1 MDSDYYAVIATWEES
16 HNTLTSTDPKV
27 EGHGD
32 TPTYS
37 MTTVN
42 VDYQEMV
49 KGYTMPFEYLWALL
63 LVGQEKEFALDLAD
77 LVYDSALEIT
87 ILDSIRTNT
96 NIITETY
103 TERMKVHTYNVTIE
117 GQAVTTNTTGQT
129 GTTNS
134 SNQPG
139 ANNSSNP
146 TFTTTTE
153 AIRESGI
160 DAGTKEAVPQNREVV
175 NTTVT
180 ITNTVDAI
188 VSYADIWVLK
198 MANEF
203 VISVPDTIDKSKD
216 NPQKPRPFPNDNS
229 PDAHDNEDPLGLAA
243 AKKAEVD
250 SRYAGP
256 NTVVSTSITSKESD
270 YWFAKENWN
279 INNRNIVNE
288 ENRIPGPKEII
299 KEKTDPDDLETNFVT
314 LLRDKKH
321 QKAAQNIYS
330 APEWIFDILEHN
342 EETSDMVDLT
352 KYLLYKASGKKYD
365 GVDTFDYD
373 LFNLDDFNYV
383 GDINRPDGGGT
394 TGGSGSGGNYVFADS
409 GIDGVEGDIFDYL
422 LARGVPAAGISA
434 IVGNLEERVNNGEMT
449 WEEAFESFK
458 KTWDEIKSNNTEL
471 LDALMNAKD
480 EEGLKDAAWKFA
492 QYQGQVI
499 GNKYDEDKIKQQV
512 DNASKWYDEFLEKN
526 PYATIGDGS
535 NILYWAELTAKE
547 MHEQGVKYSQE
558 ELEYYDAE
566 KNADYYTMKGQDC
579 GGYVASV
586 LYKSGAVTKEEWDYI
601 SDANTGFHR
610 PDYLVKSLKN
620 IGWLVISPSEPLMPG
635 DVVSNG
641 EHAVIYAGGDE
652 CWDVYS
658 GTGERGYVLTTR
670 KNFKQFLAN
679 GTNVQIRRK
688 PQN

>member
-1 MDSDYYAVIATWEES
+1 MDSDYYAVIATWEEVKNNGES
-16 HNTLTSTDPKV
+16 TLHN
-27 EGHGD
+27 
-32 TPTYS
+32 

-42 VDYQEMV
+42 IDYQEMT
-49 KGYTMPFEYLWALL
+49 KGYTMPFKYLWALL
-63 LVGQEKEFALDLAD
+63 LVGQEKEFVLDLAD
-77 LVYDSALEIT
+77 LVYDSVLELT
-87 ILDSIRTNT
+87 VLDSVRTNT
-96 NIITETY
+96 TVNTETY
-103 TERMKVHTYNVTIE
+103 TELIKIYTHDVTVSGSAETIDPKTKDVISTE
-117 GQAVTTNTTGQT
+117 SINAGPVDFQPQT
-129 GTTNS
+129 V
-134 SNQPG
+134 
-139 ANNSSNP
+139 
-146 TFTTTTE
+146 
-153 AIRESGI
+153 
-160 DAGTKEAVPQNREVV
+160 KEPRTII

-180 ITNTVDAI
+180 STNTVKAI
-188 VSYADIWVLK
+188 VSYADIWALEYI
-198 MANEF
+198 NEF
-203 VISVPDTIDKSKD
+203 GISIPASINTEQNIPQSDTEFPEQPDKTD
-216 NPQKPRPFPNDNS
+216 NG
-229 PDAHDNEDPLGLAA
+229 DPLGLAA
-243 AKKAEVD
+243 KFKGSVD
-250 SRYAGP
+250 SQHSGANKIV
-256 NTVVSTSITSKESD
+256 NTTVSCTSD
-270 YWFAKENWN
+270 YWYAKEEWN
-279 INNRNIVNE
+279 INIKNREDNVKNVS
-288 ENRIPGPKEII
+288 GPK
-299 KEKTDPDDLETNFVT
+299 KVREKTDPDDLETNFVT
-314 LLRDKKH
+314 LLRDRKH

-330 APEWIFDILEHN
+330 APQWIFDILEHN
-342 EETSDMVDLT
+342 EETADMVDLT
-352 KYLLYKASGKKYD
+352 KYLLYKVFEKKYD
-365 GVDTFDYD
+365 GVDTFDYN

-383 GDINRPDGGGT
+383 GDINRPDGGDGS

-558 ELEYYDAE
+558 GLEYYDAE
-566 KNADYYTMKGQDC
+566 KNADYYTMKRQDC

-601 SDANTGFHR
+601 ANANTGFHR